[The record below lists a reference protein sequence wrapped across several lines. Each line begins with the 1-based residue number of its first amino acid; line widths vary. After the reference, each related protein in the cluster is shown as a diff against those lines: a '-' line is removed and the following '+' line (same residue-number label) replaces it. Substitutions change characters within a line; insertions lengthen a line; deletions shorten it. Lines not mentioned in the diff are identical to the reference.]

1 MNFKEYLQTYQPL
14 IYQTFVNAIS
24 SGKLAHAYLLSGENG
39 IPLLETATFI
49 AKSLVCDNPSPL
61 ACDNCPSCRR
71 IEHKTYADFA
81 ILDGKEGQIKKGD
94 VQDIVG
100 DFSKTAMESKGIMIY
115 IINLVENM
123 NVQAINSLLK
133 FLEEPPAKTYAILTT
148 ENETK
153 VLPTIISRCEKLR
166 MVLVPKDIV
175 KAEVLSLGVNED
187 NAELLVPFFNNAQIL
202 KEKSEDQSYIDGKNV
217 FLATLDTFSK
227 ESDDILFYFENE
239 TLPFL
244 LNAKKNG
251 DFLTPQMF
259 LDMLALA
266 FKDAISLKEGQNI
279 TLNSY
284 KEQISGMAYTLKHL
298 NESLAEV
305 LKTRT
310 ILNTNI
316 NSTLVLI
323 HLFLFITEAKI

>member
-1 MNFKEYLQTYQPL
+1 MNFEEYLHTYQPL
-14 IYQTFVNAIS
+14 VYQTLKNAIS

-61 ACDNCPSCRR
+61 ACDECVSCKR
-71 IEHKTYADFA
+71 IDHRTYADFA
-81 ILDGKEGQIKKGD
+81 ILDGREGQIKKGD

-100 DFSKTAMESKGIMIY
+100 DFSKTAMESKGVMIY

-166 MVLVPKDIV
+166 MVLIPKDVV
-175 KAEVLSLGVNED
+175 KDEAISLGVPED
-187 NAELLVPFFNNAQIL
+187 DAELLVPFFNNSQIL
-202 KEKSEDQSYIDGKNV
+202 KEKSLDESYLSAKAIY
-217 FLATLDTFSK
+217 LETLDSLSK
-227 ESDDILFYFENE
+227 DMDEIVFDFENRI
-239 TLPFL
+239 LPTIASNKKGVEF
-244 LNAKKNG
+244 LNAQN
-251 DFLTPQMF
+251 F

-266 FKDAISLKEGQNI
+266 FKDAISYKEGQP
-279 TLNSY
+279 
-284 KEQISGMAYTLKHL
+284 MALKAFQDKIKAMADNLPHL
-298 NESLAEV
+298 NESLTEV
-305 LKTRT
+305 LKVRNL
-310 ILNTNI
+310 LNTNI
-316 NSTLVLI
+316 NTSLVLM
-323 HLFLFITEAKI
+323 HLILFITEVKK

>member
-14 IYQTFVNAIS
+14 LYQTFVNAIS

>member
-14 IYQTFVNAIS
+14 LYQTFVNAIS

-175 KAEVLSLGVNED
+175 KAEALSLGVNED
-187 NAELLVPFFNNAQIL
+187 DAELLVPFFNNAQIL
-202 KEKSEDQSYIDGKNV
+202 KEKSQDQSYIDGKNV
-217 FLATLDTFSK
+217 FLSTLDTFSK
-227 ESDDILFYFENE
+227 ESDDILFHFENE

-298 NESLAEV
+298 NESLTEV

-323 HLFLFITEAKI
+323 HLFLFITEVKI